1 MTLKYLNG
9 NQKNFE
15 KKLEILLDQRRIQE
29 PNKLFLVKKIIADIR
44 KNKDQ
49 ALIKYEKKFTKI
61 KKINTYNLKF
71 TKSEIKKTLNKLDK
85 KTKKSIDLAFNRIFK
100 FHKKQSQNNYKLIDN
115 YNNQLSYSSSPIKK
129 VGIYVYFLQINVKKT

>member
-29 PNKLFLVKKIIADIR
+29 PNKLFLVKKIIAEIR

-100 FHKKQSQNNYKLIDN
+100 FHKKQSQNNYK
-115 YNNQLSYSSSPIKK
+115 PI
-129 VGIYVYFLQINVKKT
+129 